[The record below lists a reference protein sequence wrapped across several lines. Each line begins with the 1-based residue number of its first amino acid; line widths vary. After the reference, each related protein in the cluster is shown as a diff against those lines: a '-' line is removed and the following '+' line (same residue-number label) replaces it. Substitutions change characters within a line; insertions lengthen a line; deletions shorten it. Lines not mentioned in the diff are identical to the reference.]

1 MTVLENIQNSD
12 VVRTYRQGWLAWLGA
27 HKAAFDLA
35 NEGVQKIMN
44 ERGEVVTGL
53 VEKGEGV
60 ETMVQDNVRTFF
72 ARFNA
77 EDVK

>member
-12 VVRTYRQGWLAWLGA
+12 VVRAYRQGWLAWLGA
-27 HKAAFDLA
+27 HKAAFDFA
-35 NEGVQKIMN
+35 NDGVQKMIN
-44 ERGEVVTGL
+44 ERGEVVNGL

-72 ARFNA
+72 ARFNTEA
-77 EDVK
+77 K